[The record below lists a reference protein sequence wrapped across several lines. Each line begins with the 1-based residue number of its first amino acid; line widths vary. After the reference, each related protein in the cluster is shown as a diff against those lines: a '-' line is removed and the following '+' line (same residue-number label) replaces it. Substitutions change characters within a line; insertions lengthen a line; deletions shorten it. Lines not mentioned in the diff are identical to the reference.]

1 MHSPQLQLSKL
12 VHSCGGKW
20 SHNKLANP
28 YDIILPTHVQGLFRP
43 HYTKWILLGLNVHI
57 VVPKAYNFIFYS
69 FLMSYYHVTNMCDVS
84 IMTFQPHCRLSSNP
98 MDFLHQVLG
107 LKIQCAS
114 WDLMPYGYIIRIHI
128 LKASIVSLEIG
139 QNFKN

>member
-1 MHSPQLQLSKL
+1 
-12 VHSCGGKW
+12 
-20 SHNKLANP
+20 
-28 YDIILPTHVQGLFRP
+28 
-43 HYTKWILLGLNVHI
+43 
-57 VVPKAYNFIFYS
+57 
-69 FLMSYYHVTNMCDVS
+69 
-84 IMTFQPHCRLSSNP
+84 

-114 WDLMPYGYIIRIHI
+114 WDLMPYDYIIRIHI